1 MLEKEGQR
9 LRPSFRILRHRFVV
23 IKKFGFLQGFTGGW
37 QKRVC
42 AFNGFLKL
50 LMLQY
55 MDFCVEVEGKKR
67 CVIPYKVSLIILY
80 TV

>member
-42 AFNGFLKL
+42 VLNEMLKIVSATVYGFL
-50 LMLQY
+50 
-55 MDFCVEVEGKKR
+55 R
-67 CVIPYKVSLIILY
+67 
-80 TV
+80 